1 MANISAR
8 ERRRLKL
15 RQSQNESSSSTPSD
29 GRPPLILRRLDR
41 KPNLDAQH
49 KSEIFYNS
57 ENSKGSDNNR
67 GVSKSYNEDHIKQQ
81 HGLKDSLKIFRQNNP
96 PGARGHTEHDSEAN
110 PGAGPRNNFRGNVPT
125 ENAAPKPKPIF
136 NRVQSSSS
144 SSVDSSGDDD
154 QGNQLIRLQKQKEK

>member
-15 RQSQNESSSSTPSD
+15 RQSQNESNSNPSD
-29 GRPPLILRRLDR
+29 GRPPLVLRRLDR
-41 KPNLDAQH
+41 KPNMEAQH

-57 ENSKGSDNNR
+57 ENKKGNDHR
-67 GVSKSYNEDHIKQQ
+67 GVSKSYNEDHINQ

-96 PGARGHTEHDSEAN
+96 APAARDDSAN
-110 PGAGPRNNFRGNVPT
+110 QRNNFRGSPQT
-125 ENAAPKPKPIF
+125 ETAEKPKPIF

-154 QGNQLIRLQKQKEK
+154 QGNQLVRLQKQKEK